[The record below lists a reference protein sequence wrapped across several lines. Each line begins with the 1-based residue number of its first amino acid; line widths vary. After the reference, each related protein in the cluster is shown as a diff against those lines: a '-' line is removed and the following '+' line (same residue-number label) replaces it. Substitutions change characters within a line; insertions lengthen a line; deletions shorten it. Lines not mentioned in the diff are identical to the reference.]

1 MYLLTILYVPE
12 RIIDQVGVRSEFL
25 LEGKEKP
32 CAWLCFSALK
42 RNCHWVTIALLLLQ
56 ACQDLL
62 DELKSVHIVCS
73 VKEWLE
79 IYMLLLLWCDKD
91 ITWIGWCTQVCTFF
105 FKQLLNNNL
114 ILVCLCVWLVLCCFV
129 LIPPGCLESLLKA
142 MCVKTAAVCFVWPL
156 PKCVFCW

>member
-91 ITWIGWCTQVCTFF
+91 ITWIGWWNGFALFSSSNCWTTISFWCV
-105 FKQLLNNNL
+105 
-114 ILVCLCVWLVLCCFV
+114 CVWLVLCCFV
-129 LIPPGCLESLLKA
+129 FIPPGCLESLLKA
-142 MCVKTAAVCFVWPL
+142 MCVKTAAVCFVWTL